1 MLAAA
6 ALKLPSVPTLLL
18 SGCRR
23 RSGFPGAG
31 DGNDS
36 LIAAVRVDLVP
47 AVITAA
53 VNG

>member
-36 LIAAVRVDLVP
+36 LIAVRVDLVR